1 MAIPG
6 LVAASNLADT
16 ENKEAVWDNL
26 GNGIEAVILATNS
39 LPNNTMVG
47 AVAGTP
53 GTAPTNWSIIEG
65 EGGIVLEIVGTGSE
79 DGIFY
84 LDVRFSGTP
93 TATTFASILFTS
105 ATQTAA
111 ANGQIWSASN
121 YVKLAAGSVANVNLR
136 NSVRVNSGAETVEIF
151 SLTLNPTPASLI
163 TQRQG
168 LQLAIT
174 NASAAFIRPTM
185 RLNYTSG
192 LPFDITLRIGMPQLE
207 RGEYIT
213 PPIATTNAPA
223 SALATV
229 LFTIKGDDIL
239 ELIGARLAATS
250 DFVRIKGLTTL
261 AQPRLTT
268 AAANVA
274 SGIALRDNAL
284 LKASPSSEGDYFLS
298 RGTLDGQSLRVNGLN
313 IASLSGSPFSGSTA
327 SCPLLI
333 SSFAAPT
340 NLRLDNAMASGTLA
354 FPERAIPIETDQF
367 IFYAKAGQS

>member
-136 NSVRVNSGAETVEIF
+136 NSVRVNSGAETVEIMRDPDF
-151 SLTLNPTPASLI
+151 QS
-163 TQRQG
+163 RQDFRHRVRR
-168 LQLAIT
+168 LK
-174 NASAAFIRPTM
+174 RP
-185 RLNYTSG
+185 
-192 LPFDITLRIGMPQLE
+192 
-207 RGEYIT
+207 
-213 PPIATTNAPA
+213 
-223 SALATV
+223 V
-229 LFTIKGDDIL
+229 L
-239 ELIGARLAATS
+239 
-250 DFVRIKGLTTL
+250 
-261 AQPRLTT
+261 
-268 AAANVA
+268 
-274 SGIALRDNAL
+274 
-284 LKASPSSEGDYFLS
+284 YW
-298 RGTLDGQSLRVNGLN
+298 
-313 IASLSGSPFSGSTA
+313 
-327 SCPLLI
+327 
-333 SSFAAPT
+333 
-340 NLRLDNAMASGTLA
+340 
-354 FPERAIPIETDQF
+354 
-367 IFYAKAGQS
+367 